1 MKYYL
6 TTDPSMKGKPL
17 CFIKDGKYKGNI
29 IYVCE
34 GRPAGGVRATTYIEL
49 SPEDGMIQPLPNLS
63 TDDEQYDVSI
73 FSAPGGAGK
82 SYQVREL
89 VKAYRKRF
97 PDRPCYLV
105 SQLKADTTLDAL
117 DPPLL
122 RINLDKIL
130 EIERIDPDTHLEPS
144 LVIFDDFEGLPNK
157 QLKKVWDFINTIA
170 TEGRHSSTQL
180 AVVLHTLNNGN
191 HTKTLLREVKNLV
204 IYPSASSF
212 HSYRYALE
220 KQLGM
225 EINEIRALK
234 KLDTR
239 WVWYKTQA
247 PQIQMTEHSV
257 RILHQDD

>member
-1 MKYYL
+1 MKYFL
-6 TTDPSMKGKPL
+6 TTDPSLKGRPL
-17 CFIKDGKYKGNI
+17 CFIKDGKFKGNI
-29 IYVCE
+29 IYVCQ
-34 GRPAGGVRATTYIEL
+34 GKPPGDMKPTTYIEL
-49 SPEDGMIQPLPNLS
+49 KPEDGMIQPLPNLS
-63 TDDEQYDVSI
+63 TEDEQYDVSI

-82 SYQVREL
+82 SYQVKEM

-105 SQLKADTTLDAL
+105 SQLKSDTTLDSL

-122 RINLDKIL
+122 RINLDTL
-130 EIERIDPDTHLEPS
+130 LTQERIDPDTHLEPS
-144 LVIFDDFEGLPNK
+144 FVVVDDFEGLPNK

-180 AVVLHTLNNGN
+180 AVVLHTLNNGH
-191 HTKTLLREVKNLV
+191 HTKTLLRECKNLV

-220 KQLGM
+220 KQMGM

-234 KLDTR
+234 RIDTR
-239 WVWYKTQA
+239 WVWFKTQS
-247 PQIQMTEHSV
+247 PQVMMTEHSV
-257 RILHQDD
+257 RILHQE